1 MALVLF
7 GMELMPDHRRHRG
20 PHPEDEKLFSV
31 DKQLVLRNG
40 TRDLSWLLSRGYA
53 TTSTV
58 KLVGDRYALTERQRK
73 AVARS
78 ACSDSAMSRRE
89 GNRIAPSGF
98 SSEEI
103 WIDGY
108 NVITSLEAALSG
120 GVILHARD
128 GCYRDMAS
136 MHGNYRKV
144 EETIPAIQLL
154 GDTLADWS
162 VSKCRWLLD
171 RPVSNSGR
179 LKTILTEMAIENG
192 WPWTVDLVP
201 DPDVV
206 LKDCNSVV
214 ATADSQILDHC
225 AHAVNLARMVI
236 DQHVSAAWIVRLDD
250 EQI

>member
-1 MALVLF
+1 MTLVPF

-20 PHPEDEKLFSV
+20 PHPKDKQLFSV
-31 DKQLVLRNG
+31 DKQRILRSASY
-40 TRDLSWLLSRGYA
+40 DLSWLLSHGYA
-53 TTSTV
+53 PTSAL

-73 AVARS
+73 AVACS

-89 GNRIAPSGF
+89 GYRIAPSGLP
-98 SSEEI
+98 SEKI

-108 NVITSLEAALSG
+108 SVITSLEAALSG

-162 VSKCRWLLD
+162 VSECRWLLD

-179 LKTILTEMAIENG
+179 LKALLTEMAIEND
-192 WPWTVDLVP
+192 WPWTVELVP
-201 DPDVV
+201 DPDLL

-225 AHAVNLARMVI
+225 RHSVNLARIVI
-236 DQHVSAAWIVRLDD
+236 DQHVSPVWIVRLDV
-250 EQI
+250 